1 MFYVGPAGLGRFLIG
16 REKEGVESE
25 VARLI
30 NESLELDKTSRKV
43 QLSSDGEV
51 SAAFKVPSGLI
62 VLLSVCVHEEGR
74 REQKQLCL

>member
-1 MFYVGPAGLGRFLIG
+1 MFCFDSACLGRFLIG

-43 QLSSDGEV
+43 QRL
-51 SAAFKVPSGLI
+51 KHPL
-62 VLLSVCVHEEGR
+62 H
-74 REQKQLCL
+74 

>member
-1 MFYVGPAGLGRFLIG
+1 MGVMFSFDPACLGRFLIG

-43 QLSSDGEV
+43 
-51 SAAFKVPSGLI
+51 
-62 VLLSVCVHEEGR
+62 R
-74 REQKQLCL
+74 RL

>member
-1 MFYVGPAGLGRFLIG
+1 MGHKKFLLTAFLSLFVCRFLIG

-43 QLSSDGEV
+43 CFLKKKKKGVV
-51 SAAFKVPSGLI
+51 STTNQFD
-62 VLLSVCVHEEGR
+62 
-74 REQKQLCL
+74 CLAL